1 MKKLKYCLGLGFFFL
16 ISSCNGQS
24 PSYEYLM
31 QHPSLLQDEYT
42 HCQADINSTNCEIV
56 KKAARDFL
64 QLVSERSDDP
74 EGFGKQIIQLQTELA
89 QKPKSDA
96 AYQVAQQKLQTLYAV
111 VAATSSE

>member
-1 MKKLKYCLGLGFFFL
+1 MKILNYCLGLGFVLL
-16 ISSCNGQS
+16 ISSCKSQ
-24 PSYEYLM
+24 PPTYEYLM

-42 HCQADINSTNCEIV
+42 HCQADVYGPNCDMV

-64 QLVSERSDDP
+64 QLVSERSDNP

-89 QKPKSDA
+89 QKPKSDET
-96 AYQVAQQKLQTLYAV
+96 QQKLQTLYAV